1 MDWIRDWQRHYL
13 VRVIDDG
20 PSLHGPVLGVQP
32 AELGSRLGLGLARE
46 VGGAG
51 DVAIELAPNLVIQ
64 PRGRL

>member
-1 MDWIRDWQRHYL
+1 MDWIRDQLSHL
-13 VRVIDDG
+13 VRVVDDG
-20 PSLHGPVLGVQP
+20 AGLHGPVLGVQP
-32 AELGSRLGLGLARE
+32 AELGRGLGLGLARE